1 MTVETEPASAA
12 TVFGPGITGAR
23 AYADLLAGPGVVRG
37 LIGPREPER
46 LWTRHLLNSAVL
58 SPLLPA
64 DARVI
69 DVGTGAGLP
78 GIPLALVRPD
88 VTVVLLEPLAR
99 RVSFLREVVD
109 ELELTRCQVVRGR
122 AEEVVTTIGGA
133 DVVVSRAVAPLA
145 TLATWCAPLL
155 RPGGV
160 MLALKGESAADELA
174 RDATAVVRA
183 GLADAEVLTVG
194 SEVLDSP
201 TFVVRA
207 TRRSPRRHSSR

>member
-1 MTVETEPASAA
+1 MTLEAEPAAA
-12 TVFGPGITGAR
+12 AAVFGPGITGAR
-23 AYADLLAGPGVVRG
+23 AYADLLAGPGVLRG

-46 LWTRHLLNSAVL
+46 MWTRHLLNSAVL
-58 SPLLPA
+58 STLLPV
-64 DARVI
+64 DSRVI

-88 VTVVLLEPLAR
+88 LRMILLEPLAR
-99 RVSFLREVVD
+99 RVSFLSEVVD
-109 ELELTRCQVVRGR
+109 ELKLTRCEVVRGR
-122 AEEVVTTIGGA
+122 AEESVATIGGA

-145 TLATWCAPLL
+145 TLAGWCAPLL

-174 RDATAVVRA
+174 RDAAAVVRV
-183 GLADAEVLTVG
+183 GLADVEVLTIG
-194 SEVLDSP
+194 SDVLDSP

-207 TRRSPRRHSSR
+207 TRTTSRHSSR